1 MTEFDAFLD
10 KMRVTRADHLP
21 VIAAFCNRIGLTETI
36 DRVVPTEMEVS
47 VGTIIQGMILDTL
60 SGRSPLYRL
69 VEFFKHQDTEALLGK
84 DVACTSFNDTT
95 VGRAMDAVFDAGA
108 EKVFSEV
115 AFNASCKFSLDTRH
129 VHFDTT
135 SVNVW
140 GEYEQFASDSD
151 TLHITY
157 GYSKD
162 HRPDLKQF
170 LIKMLC
176 VGRNIPILGRCEDGN
191 ASDKSINNAV
201 LSRISKHMAKYGLQP
216 GAFVYIAD
224 SAMVTRD
231 NLGMIGDNLF
241 LTRLPFSYNEADR
254 VVSEA
259 VAENNWEEIG
269 TLNETPTTA
278 KRTPAM
284 YSVAEKTVTLYQ
296 QQYRALVIHSTA
308 HDKRRLKRI
317 AREINASE
325 KTLTKLIAQETK
337 QEFYCRADAESGAS
351 RLRESGTELHRIAA
365 SVEEK
370 VHYARGRP
378 PNNGPRKVAYI
389 RYVIE
394 AKIQEKTEQI
404 ERKRKEAGCFVLLT
418 NIPRQGDMA
427 ETGAELL
434 QAYKEQNGIERN
446 FSFLKDP
453 LIVNDLFLKKPERI
467 EALGAVLL
475 MALMIWN
482 LIEHTLRLHIKE
494 SGGTLPG
501 WDNKPTRRP
510 TTFMM
515 STKFLGI
522 QIVRIAGLYRLAEA
536 PTDTQRQYMA
546 ALGLSEA
553 DLLCYCRQLVPGK
566 IPRK

>member
-1 MTEFDAFLD
+1 M
-10 KMRVTRADHLP
+10 
-21 VIAAFCNRIGLTETI
+21 
-36 DRVVPTEMEVS
+36 
-47 VGTIIQGMILDTL
+47 
-60 SGRSPLYRL
+60 
-69 VEFFKHQDTEALLGK
+69 
-84 DVACTSFNDTT
+84 
-95 VGRAMDAVFDAGA
+95 
-108 EKVFSEV
+108 
-115 AFNASCKFSLDTRH
+115 
-129 VHFDTT
+129 
-135 SVNVW
+135 
-140 GEYEQFASDSD
+140 
-151 TLHITY
+151 
-157 GYSKD
+157 SK
-162 HRPDLKQF
+162 
-170 LIKMLC
+170 
-176 VGRNIPILGRCEDGN
+176 
-191 ASDKSINNAV
+191 
-201 LSRISKHMAKYGLQP
+201 
-216 GAFVYIAD
+216 
-224 SAMVTRD
+224 
-231 NLGMIGDNLF
+231 
-241 LTRLPFSYNEADR
+241 
-254 VVSEA
+254 A

-269 TLNETPTTA
+269 TLNETSTTA
-278 KRTPAM
+278 KRTSAM

-317 AREINASE
+317 EREIKASE
-325 KTLTKLIAQETK
+325 TTLTKLIAQETK
-337 QEFYCRADAESGAS
+337 QEFYCRPDAESAAS

-370 VHYARGRP
+370 VHYTRGRP
-378 PNNGPRKVAYI
+378 PNNGPRKVACI
-389 RYVIE
+389 RYVLE

-446 FSFLKDP
+446 LSFLKDP

-494 SGGTLPG
+494 SGGTLLG
-501 WDNKPTRRP
+501 WDNKPTRHP

-522 QIVRIAGLYRLAEA
+522 QIVRIAGLCRLAEA
-536 PTDTQRQYMA
+536 LTDTQRQYMA
-546 ALGLSEA
+546 ALRLSEA
-553 DLLCYCRQLVPGK
+553 NLLCCRQSAPEK